1 MHYSNRIN
9 AIFRLALTALVATL
23 VVTGNAAAQGLV
35 GRAIVIDEDLAIAC
49 TTMENFYRATTSG
62 RNERLDIFA
71 ALIADGHCVIM
82 RVGTRGVISKLEEGD
97 DGLIEVAQISFF
109 SDSAAAQGWMSV
121 NQFQM
126 VD

>member
-1 MHYSNRIN
+1 ML
-9 AIFRLALTALVATL
+9 RLALAASLAALI
-23 VVTGNAAAQGLV
+23 VTGSAVAQGLV
-35 GRAIVIDEDLAIAC
+35 GRAIVIDEDLAVAC
-49 TTMENFYRATTSG
+49 TTMENFFKATAAG
-62 RNERLDIFA
+62 RIGSLEIFE

-109 SDSAAAQGWMSV
+109 SGSTVAQGWMSI
-121 NQFQM
+121 NQFRM